1 MRGET
6 TLPRPCLFLEF
17 PVMNTSVRSA
27 RVMRASALLL
37 TAVSMS
43 ACVTSK
49 TFKREMTATRGE
61 IATERAERLR
71 ADSIL
76 GSDLA
81 GLRTELKKELADLR
95 TEFDAKIV
103 AAGNGMKVMMPV
115 SFAFDD
121 AMVKDADRAALERFA
136 QIANKYY
143 PGAVVTVEGFA
154 DAAGG
159 AAYNQRLSLARAENV
174 KRELATRGM
183 DASLIRT
190 QGFGSM
196 RQVVPGAQKDDPG
209 ADRNRR
215 VVFVIESADARATES
230 VGVLQNDDQ

>member
-1 MRGET
+1 MHTAFR
-6 TLPRPCLFLEF
+6 
-17 PVMNTSVRSA
+17 SVR
-27 RVMRASALLL
+27 VLRASAMLL
-37 TAVSMS
+37 TGLSMT
-43 ACVTSK
+43 ACVSSK

-61 IATERAERLR
+61 LATERAERLR

-76 GSDLA
+76 GADLV

-103 AAGNGMKVMMPV
+103 AAGNGMKVMLPV

-121 AMVKDADRAALERFA
+121 AMVKDADRAALERFSR
-136 QIANKYY
+136 IANKYY

-154 DAAGG
+154 DPAGSP
-159 AAYNQRLSLARAENV
+159 AYNQRLSLARAENV
-174 KRELATRGM
+174 KRELAQRGM

-190 QGFGSM
+190 MGFGSM

-209 ADRNRR
+209 AERNRR
-215 VVFVIESADARATES
+215 VVFVIESADARATEAIGS
-230 VGVLQNDDQ
+230 SPNMN

>member
-1 MRGET
+1 
-6 TLPRPCLFLEF
+6 
-17 PVMNTSVRSA
+17 MNTSVLSS
-27 RVMRASALLL
+27 RVLRASALVL
-37 TAVSMS
+37 TSLSMT

-49 TFKREMTATRGE
+49 SFKREMTATRAE
-61 IATERAERLR
+61 ISTERTERMR

-76 GSDLA
+76 GADLA

-103 AAGNGMKVMMPV
+103 AAGNGMKVMLPV
-115 SFAFDD
+115 TFAFDD
-121 AMVKDADRAALERFA
+121 AMVKDGDRTALTRFS

-154 DAAGG
+154 DPAGT
-159 AAYNQRLSLARAENV
+159 ALYNQRLSLARAENV
-174 KRELATRGM
+174 KRVLAQQGM

-190 QGFGSM
+190 MGLGTM

-215 VVFVIESADARATES
+215 VVFVIESADARATETAGINQS
-230 VGVLQNDDQ
+230 NQ